1 MNESIGAIYAETNHV
16 DAEINHVDENQDG
29 KETANI
35 KSQNDQ

>member
-29 KETANI
+29 KKTANI